1 MRAVGL
7 GRGLNR
13 ELLDLPC
20 PQAHP
25 PNGARGQQGKGPPA
39 AVGAKGQDAGAEQ
52 GREQASG
59 WGCEGW
65 GCDRDCQ
72 TRTEGEARSG
82 GQDGAGVGG
91 AGSAAGDGRGCLT
104 GQME

>member
-72 TRTEGEARSG
+72 TRTE
-82 GQDGAGVGG
+82 V
-91 AGSAAGDGRGCLT
+91 RG
-104 GQME
+104 